1 MEGCGALFTISLH
14 GTSTR
19 IPLGPILR
27 PKSAAEH
34 IRGYA
39 ALWKGVDIGYSRGET
54 RARPAMI
61 APTSFKATVT
71 RIRET

>member
-1 MEGCGALFTISLH
+1 MEGCGALFTISVNGALNPNSAW
-14 GTSTR
+14 TY
-19 IPLGPILR
+19 PE

-54 RARPAMI
+54 RAA
-61 APTSFKATVT
+61 
-71 RIRET
+71 